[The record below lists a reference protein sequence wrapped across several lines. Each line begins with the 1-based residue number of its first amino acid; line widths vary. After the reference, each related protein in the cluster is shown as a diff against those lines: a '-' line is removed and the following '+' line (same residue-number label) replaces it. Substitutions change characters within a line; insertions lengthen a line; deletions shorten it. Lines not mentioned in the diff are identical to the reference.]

1 MKSSFS
7 KFLLLF
13 ISIILVTS
21 CSKGKEDA
29 KKNNE
34 IKKSDKKEV
43 AVSKKEKIK
52 DVSISSLNGKLD
64 KDTAILAN
72 PKGIYYEQL
81 KEKWKVKDFN
91 FSVYE
96 MAYNEKKGIL
106 IGMNKNQTLVKAVNI
121 NTGKVLWKRKLDLK
135 KPEKLEERK
144 SETDET
150 EYVSLQEGEAS
161 RDNSAPSF
169 TFDGDKTVII
179 AINKRNK
186 AKKWLYDLHYY
197 GVDIRNGKIKWKKVL
212 TKGNKKM
219 PYPSTWMQY
228 GWALW
233 TQKSAVYLGEPEK
246 GPLYILDPRNGEW
259 YDIQYPLDDS
269 IKYSFAGTDKYSTY
283 FFKYGTGSE
292 FTIKAVDKLDGSDDT
307 KYAWEQKFDC
317 RLRKAFFLGKEIN
330 NHTFLCSKKP
340 EKKGTYKN
348 IDSLIKFDPLTGK
361 KVWEA
366 IIEERTPNSH
376 ITRDMIYRFESKDK
390 KSIYVRSL
398 FYLAKIDAK
407 NGKVLWKFKLNPSK
421 VNGIFVDNQFFNHQ
435 WVLGGDEAYDDY
447 FMLDA
452 KDGHKVWTAS
462 MQKTEKNKNPGMPA
476 NASVEGNWILSYGDN
491 VIKILNKKDG
501 KIIWQHRTKDKIESL
516 YLTNGIFYL
525 ETQGVR
531 RGYKI
536 PSFKLWSY
544 SRTKSETLLNNG
556 WMKGLG
562 SQLLLHN
569 EDDFILYRLN
579 PLKKSMKR
587 TLPSDR
593 LIKAKVLTKMARF
606 SSLRFSKDGKN
617 IYFSTNDK
625 DKRRTSK
632 LDVAS
637 KKIEKLD
644 DYEEYGYSIIIKSKI
659 KELIVK
665 NGKKKRKKVKQ
676 FYLKSKDGKEILI
689 SDNTLEYHKFSNDNK
704 KIFLVTADNQYYDDE
719 VDYKDLI
726 FKVYDIEKNEFH
738 TFFILRNTV
747 AIIRKKIK
755 ESIVRYGDFIGK
767 DMVTFTIEN
776 MHAHKGLYTMKYDV
790 KKPLE
795 IKVEISVDE
804 DEIVNYN
811 FPKKLNL
818 KPSTGL
824 EFQETDFNHS
834 FYDSLA
840 TSVDEYLALG
850 ENFGLKYGNTK
861 KKGLTLFDNL
871 ITTYDWAPKG
881 KFLALN
887 SGGNIYILNASNG
900 KLTQVTWFLPKRE
913 PKNFDDTKTGNKFRI
928 LSLAFSPDESKLA
941 AVIKMPDEALRRIVL
956 IDIKK
961 FMK

>member
-1 MKSSFS
+1 MKSGFS

-13 ISIILVTS
+13 ASFILVFS
-21 CSKGKEDA
+21 CSKGADTEKKE
-29 KKNNE
+29 KE
-34 IKKSDKKEV
+34 VKSTEKKEV
-43 AVSKKEKIK
+43 KVEKKEIIK
-52 DVSISSLNGKLD
+52 DVQVSSLNGKID
-64 KDTAILAN
+64 KEEVILAN
-72 PKGIYYEQL
+72 PKGIYFEQV
-81 KEKWKVKDFN
+81 KEKWKVKDFS

-106 IGMNKNQTLVKAVNI
+106 VGMNKEQTLIKAVNI

-144 SETDET
+144 AEGDET

-161 RDNSAPSF
+161 RDNTAPSF

-186 AKKWLYDLHYY
+186 SKKWLYDLKYY
-197 GVDIRNGKIKWKKVL
+197 GVDIRNGKIKWKKTL
-212 TKGNKKM
+212 SKGNKKM
-219 PYPSTWMQY
+219 PYPSAWRQF

-269 IKYSFAGTDKYSTY
+269 IKYSFAGTDKYSSY

-292 FTIKAVDKLDGSDDT
+292 FTIKAVDKLDGSEDT
-307 KYAWEQKFDC
+307 KYAWEQKFNC
-317 RLRKAFFLGKEIN
+317 RIRKAFFLGKEID
-330 NHTFLCSKKP
+330 NHMFLCSKKP
-340 EKKGTYKN
+340 EKKGAYLH
-348 IDSLIKFDPLTGK
+348 IDSVIKFDPLTGK
-361 KVWEA
+361 TVWEA
-366 IIEERTPNSH
+366 ILEERTPSPN
-376 ITRDMIYRFESKDK
+376 ITKDMIYIFDSKDK

-398 FYLAKIDAK
+398 FYLAKVDSK
-407 NGKVLWKFKLNPSK
+407 DGKVLWKHKIDASK

-452 KDGHKVWTAS
+452 KDGHKIWTAA
-462 MQKTEKNKNPGMPA
+462 MAKTEKNKNPGMPA
-476 NASVEGNWILSYGDN
+476 NASIEGDWILSYGDN

-501 KIIWQHRTKDKIESL
+501 KIIWKHRTKDKIESL

-531 RGYKI
+531 RGFKI
-536 PSFKLWSY
+536 PSFELWSY

-569 EDDFILYRLN
+569 EDDYILSRLK

-587 TLPSDR
+587 TLPSDK
-593 LIKAKVLTKMARF
+593 LIKGKVLTKMSRF
-606 SSLRFSKDGKN
+606 SSLKFSDDGKS

-625 DKRRTSK
+625 KPLRTSK
-632 LDVAS
+632 IDIAT
-637 KKIEKLD
+637 KKIEKMD
-644 DYEEYGYSIIIKSKI
+644 KAEEHGYSITKKSKV

-665 NGKKKRKKVKQ
+665 DGKKKKKKVDQ
-676 FYLKSKDGKEILI
+676 FYLNSKDGKEILI
-689 SDNTLEYHKFSNDNK
+689 SDNQLEYYKFSNDNK
-704 KIFLVTADNQYYDDE
+704 KIFIVTADNQYYDDE

-726 FKVYDIEKNEFH
+726 FKVYDIENNKFH
-738 TFFILRNTV
+738 TFFILRKTV
-747 AIIRKKIK
+747 ARIRKKIK
-755 ESIVRYGDFIGK
+755 ETIVRYGDFIGK
-767 DMVTFTIEN
+767 DSVSFTIEN
-776 MHAHKGLYTMKYDV
+776 MHAHKGLYTMKYTV
-790 KKPLE
+790 NKPLE
-795 IKVEISVDE
+795 IKVEISVDD

-811 FPKKLNL
+811 FPEKLNL
-818 KPSTGL
+818 APSTGL

-834 FYDSLA
+834 FYDSLGA
-840 TSVDEYLALG
+840 SSDEYLALG
-850 ENFGLKYGNTK
+850 ENFGLKYGSTK
-861 KKGLTLFDNL
+861 KKGLTVFDNL
-871 ITTYDWAPKG
+871 ITAYDWAPKG
-881 KFLALN
+881 KFLAMN
-887 SGGNIYILNASNG
+887 SGGNIYILNAKTN

-913 PKNFDDTKTGNKFRI
+913 PKNFQDTKTGNKFRI
-928 LSLAFSPDESKLA
+928 LSLAFSPNGEQLA
-941 AVIKMPDEALRRIVL
+941 AVIKMPDEVLRRIIL